1 MALSRPASCGGRRA
15 LNAFLVRLRR
25 ENRNIDLF
33 SKRGELLDRSGS
45 LQVAG
50 DERRRMTL
58 FFEQSRQLGG
68 RSCFARTIQSNNQNS
83 CRLLKI
89 ERRRITAKEDRQFII
104 ENFDDLLTGRNAAQY
119 FFTKCFRF
127 DARDKFLRDL
137 KIDIAF
143 HQSEPHLSQRM
154 VDVGLADLPVT
165 AKVLENF
172 LQLVTQLRKHGSIT
186 LTSHKAVWRGQA
198 A

>member
-1 MALSRPASCGGRRA
+1 MVLCRPTSCGGRRA
-15 LNAFLVRLRR
+15 LNVFLVRLWR

-50 DERRRMTL
+50 NERRRMTL

-89 ERRRITAKEDRQFII
+89 ERRRITAEQDRQFVI
-104 ENFDDLLTGRNAAQY
+104 ENFDDLLTGRNATQY
-119 FFTKCFRF
+119 FFAKRFRS
-127 DARDKFLRDL
+127 DPRDKIFRDL

-143 HQSEPHLSQRM
+143 QQGEPHLSYRM
-154 VDVGLADLPVT
+154 VDIGLADL
-165 AKVLENF
+165 
-172 LQLVTQLRKHGSIT
+172 
-186 LTSHKAVWRGQA
+186 
-198 A
+198 